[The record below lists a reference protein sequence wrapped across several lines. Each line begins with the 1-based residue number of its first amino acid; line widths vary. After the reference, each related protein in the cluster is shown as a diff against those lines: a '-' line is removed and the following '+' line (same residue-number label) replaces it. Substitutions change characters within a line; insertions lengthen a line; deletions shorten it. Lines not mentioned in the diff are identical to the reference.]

1 MKRFLYTAILL
12 TTFGVGMAAA
22 SERCNVQMS
31 DWQPREA
38 LQVKL
43 ETEGWKISRIRTDDG
58 CYEVRA
64 TDKEGRRVEASYNP
78 KTFEQVKF
86 ELKD

>member
-1 MKRFLYTAILL
+1 MKRFLYTAVLL